1 MVLDDPQ
8 DAYQANM
15 AKVQEKLKVCI
26 ENQSMKSLDRL
37 SEALDTTTTNND
49 QTESAE
55 PMETDVSK
63 TMMSPAIDALE
74 TAGKGE
80 NKVLVSKHSRR
91 KLKHSYRMK
100 AVERKIS
107 TETETKAKPKPRFY
121 CAF

>member
-1 MVLDDPQ
+1 MVLHDPQ

-26 ENQSMKSLDRL
+26 ENQSMKSLERL
-37 SEALDTTTTNND
+37 SEALDTTPAND
-49 QTESAE
+49 DLTESAE
-55 PMETDVSK
+55 PMETDVK
-63 TMMSPAIDALE
+63 TMLSPAIDALE

-100 AVERKIS
+100 AVEKKIS
-107 TETETKAKPKPRFY
+107 TETETKTKPKPRFY